1 MDLPFLT
8 LLLLTLV
15 PILLLGWWWLRRR
28 AREATDDRP
37 ADGLDTLSAWSPEA
51 TRVLKAA
58 ERTAYVTLRRALPQ
72 HMILAQVPLARFI
85 RVPTRHSY
93 AEWLRR
99 VGQLCADL
107 VVCDRHSQVIA
118 VVEVQTAPELTGHRT
133 RRRQL
138 RVARVLE
145 AAKIPLHVWI
155 DTALPSAEAARD
167 AILPRLHSEHAG
179 PAMPGLAA
187 ATQTGRAAPPAQ
199 RVQPEPSTTLDDP
212 ASAVWDADELIEMPE
227 PPPSTWFDD
236 LDASPAPPTPPKR
249 TIKR

>member
-1 MDLPFLT
+1 MST
-8 LLLLTLV
+8 L
-15 PILLLGWWWLRRR
+15 PILLLLLVAVLLLAWWWLRRR
-28 AREATDDRP
+28 TRDVTDDRP
-37 ADGLDTLSAWSPEA
+37 ADGLDTLAAWSPEA

-118 VVEVQTAPELTGHRT
+118 VIEVQAAPEQTGHRT

-155 DTALPSAEAARD
+155 DTALPSPEAARD
-167 AILPRLHSEHAG
+167 AILPRPHSEPSGAEM
-179 PAMPGLAA
+179 PAVAAA
-187 ATQTGRAAPPAQ
+187 ATAPNAASPVHGSRSDPQQPDDRATEAWA
-199 RVQPEPSTTLDDP
+199 
-212 ASAVWDADELIEMPE
+212 ADEVVEMSD

-236 LDASPAPPTPPKR
+236 FDSAPAPLAPPKR
-249 TIKR
+249 AAKR

>member
-28 AREATDDRP
+28 ARDAADDRP

-58 ERTAYVTLRRALPQ
+58 ERTAYVTLRRAFPQ

-93 AEWLRR
+93 SEWLRR

-118 VVEVQTAPELTGHRT
+118 VVEVQPAPEHTDHRT

-155 DTALPSAEAARD
+155 DTAMPSAEAARD
-167 AILPRLHSEHAG
+167 AILPRPHTDSIH
-179 PAMPGLAA
+179 PRIPGLAGA
-187 ATQTGRAAPPAQ
+187 AHPDRAGPPAD
-199 RVQPEPSTTLDDP
+199 RVPAEPSTATDNHAAGAWAADDL
-212 ASAVWDADELIEMPE
+212 VDMPE

-236 LDASPAPPTPPKR
+236 LDSAPAPMDPPKR
-249 TIKR
+249 SKR

>member
-1 MDLPFLT
+1 MST
-8 LLLLTLV
+8 L
-15 PILLLGWWWLRRR
+15 PILLLLLAAVLLLAWWWLRRR
-28 AREATDDRP
+28 DRDEAEDRP
-37 ADGLDTLSAWSPEA
+37 IDGLDTLAAWSPEA

-58 ERTAYVTLRRALPQ
+58 ERTAYVTLRHALPQ

-93 AEWLRR
+93 SEWLRR

-118 VVEVQTAPELTGHRT
+118 VVEVQAAPEDTGHRT

-155 DTALPSAEAARD
+155 DTALPSPEAARD
-167 AILPRLHSEHAG
+167 AILPRTHSEPSAAQMPVG
-179 PAMPGLAA
+179 PG
-187 ATQTGRAAPPAQ
+187 AAPTLHPPSSV
-199 RVQPEPSTTLDDP
+199 RRYESEPSARPDQHPTE
-212 ASAVWDADELIEMPE
+212 AWDADEAIELAE

-236 LDASPAPPTPPKR
+236 LDTAPAPLAAPKR
-249 TIKR
+249 AAKR

>member
-1 MDLPFLT
+1 MS
-8 LLLLTLV
+8 LV
-15 PILLLGWWWLRRR
+15 AILLLAWWWLRRR
-28 AREATDDRP
+28 LRDATDDRP

-58 ERTAYVTLRRALPQ
+58 ERTAYVTLRRAFPQ

-85 RVPTRHSY
+85 RVPTRRSY
-93 AEWLRR
+93 SEWLRR

-118 VVEVQTAPELTGHRT
+118 VVEVQPAPEHTDHRT

-155 DTALPSAEAARD
+155 DTAMPSAEAARD
-167 AILPRLHSEHAG
+167 AILPRTHTDSMH
-179 PAMPGLAA
+179 PQRPGLAGA
-187 ATQTGRAAPPAQ
+187 AHPDRAGRPADRRQ
-199 RVQPEPSTTLDDP
+199 ADPSTAPDDH
-212 ASAVWDADELIEMPE
+212 AAAMWAADELIDMPE

-236 LDASPAPPTPPKR
+236 LDTAPAPIDPPKR
-249 TIKR
+249 SKR

>member
-1 MDLPFLT
+1 MTT
-8 LLLLTLV
+8 L
-15 PILLLGWWWLRRR
+15 PILLLLLVAVLLLTWWWLRRR
-28 AREATDDRP
+28 TGDAIDDRP
-37 ADGLDTLSAWSPEA
+37 ADGLDTLAAWSPEA

-58 ERTAYVTLRRALPQ
+58 ERTAYVTLRHALPQ

-93 AEWLRR
+93 SEWLRR

-118 VVEVQTAPELTGHRT
+118 VIEVQAAPEGTGHRT

-155 DTALPSAEAARD
+155 DTALPSPEAARD
-167 AILPRLHSEHAG
+167 AILPRPHSEPSGAQM
-179 PAMPGLAA
+179 PAPAV
-187 ATQTGRAAPPAQ
+187 AAPTQNTASPVHGSFSDLQ
-199 RVQPEPSTTLDDP
+199 QPDDR
-212 ASAVWDADELIEMPE
+212 ATEAWAADEVVEMSD

-236 LDASPAPPTPPKR
+236 LDSAPAPLAPAKR
-249 TIKR
+249 AAQR

>member
-1 MDLPFLT
+1 MST
-8 LLLLTLV
+8 L
-15 PILLLGWWWLRRR
+15 PILLLLLAVVLLLTWWWLRRR
-28 AREATDDRP
+28 TGDATDDRP
-37 ADGLDTLSAWSPEA
+37 ADGLDTLAAWSPEA

-93 AEWLRR
+93 SEWLRR

-118 VVEVQTAPELTGHRT
+118 VIEVQAAPEQTGHRT

-155 DTALPSAEAARD
+155 DTALPSPEAARD
-167 AILPRLHSEHAG
+167 AILPRPHSEPSGAEM
-179 PAMPGLAA
+179 PAVAA
-187 ATQTGRAAPPAQ
+187 AAPTPNAAPPAHGSQ
-199 RVQPEPSTTLDDP
+199 RDAQEPDDR
-212 ASAVWDADELIEMPE
+212 ATEAWAADEVVEMSD

-236 LDASPAPPTPPKR
+236 FDSAPAPLAPPKR
-249 TIKR
+249 AAKR